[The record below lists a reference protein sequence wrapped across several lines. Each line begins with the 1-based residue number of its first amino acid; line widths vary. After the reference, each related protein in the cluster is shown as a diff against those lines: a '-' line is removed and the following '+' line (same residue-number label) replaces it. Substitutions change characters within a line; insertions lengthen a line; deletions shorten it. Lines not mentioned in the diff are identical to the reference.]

1 MAKRKPGGLKLR
13 QKGMV
18 RDKPKKTTHKKA
30 QKAPWSDPLKAI
42 ARGGSRH

>member
-1 MAKRKPGGLKLR
+1 MAKRKSGGLKLR
-13 QKGMV
+13 QKGMA

-30 QKAPWSDPLKAI
+30 QKAPWSDPLKSI